1 MKARCMPCATVC
13 IALMIALQSCYTYRV
28 IPDGANANRTAAG
41 DTTLYAYWWGLSPPA
56 TVVPNN
62 CAGNGAAKVEVKKHI
77 GHFLLT
83 MVTLGI
89 VSPMNLQWECA
100 TDADSGDLRRR
111 TSP

>member
-1 MKARCMPCATVC
+1 MKTTMSYAGLC

-28 IPDGANANRTAAG
+28 IPEASEPNRTAMG

-56 TVVPNN
+56 TVVPMN
-62 CAGNGAAKVEVKKHI
+62 CNGNGTAKVEVKKNI

-83 MVTLGI
+83 MITLGI

-100 TDADSGDLRRR
+100 TDASSGDLRRR
-111 TSP
+111 TTPR